1 MKVSYNI
8 YKINYNITRNNILWK
23 YKYNYYGCN
32 SYNLDNNDLT
42 KYGSIFDVILNN
54 WCIVTKYNSSLQ
66 NNKIDDIDN
75 IYNWCNITNNIS
87 CLELNKIKYVI
98 NKFQMIIQNVVYID
112 NIKNFILL
120 LKDMY
125 DTCEKSVYQLQ
136 MGTGKTAILTP
147 MILMHYCLYVDITQ
161 PNNAVITFVTKQ
173 QLLKSWFSIFI
184 NKLIHNV
191 CDLNISYNTIKEN
204 YDYNWDKKHI
214 LIVDDIV

>member
-1 MKVSYNI
+1 
-8 YKINYNITRNNILWK
+8 
-23 YKYNYYGCN
+23 
-32 SYNLDNNDLT
+32 
-42 KYGSIFDVILNN
+42 
-54 WCIVTKYNSSLQ
+54 
-66 NNKIDDIDN
+66 
-75 IYNWCNITNNIS
+75 
-87 CLELNKIKYVI
+87 
-98 NKFQMIIQNVVYID
+98 MIIQNVVYID

-214 LIVDDIV
+214 LIVDDNHFNILILKDYLKITLNKIKNICKINIHTAFDGKEALQLF